1 MCKEREDIMEL
12 LEQAKQ
18 LIRNYWQRE
27 FEYSESDDRY
37 DQLCDLSNV
46 PLAYTTLGDDEVP
59 IQISANLIDFK
70 ATTEIDE
77 KIVHVDSFSS
87 LQEMIDDYLS
97 CLDFDSLISD
107 WSDCF
112 EIH

>member
-1 MCKEREDIMEL
+1 MEL

-18 LIRNYWQRE
+18 LIRAYWQRE
-27 FEYSESDDRY
+27 LGCSESDDGY
-37 DQLCDLSNV
+37 DDFCDLSDV
-46 PLAYTTLGDDEVP
+46 TLAYTTSEDEEVA
-59 IQISANLIDFK
+59 IQVSANLIDFK
-70 ATTEIDE
+70 ATIEVDG
-77 KIVHVDSFSS
+77 KVVHVDSFSS